1 MTITVPPIISV
12 DDHLVEPAELW
23 TSRLPRRYHDACPH
37 VIYAP
42 QDETPILDGAM
53 YIEKPG
59 SGDGPPV
66 AWWVYEEHYY
76 SIKRLIAAAGFP
88 PEEVELKGVT
98 YQEMRKGCWD
108 RDARLAD
115 MSVNHVEASL
125 CFPNYPRFAGQIFL
139 RAKDKQVARLC
150 VEAYNDFMV
159 DEWSAGSGGRMIPL
173 CIVPLWDVELAAA
186 EVRRNAARGVRAV
199 AFTECPAW
207 LDLPSIHSGHWDP
220 FFRACDETST
230 VICMH
235 IGSGTRTTR
244 TGADAP
250 DAIHAVNIFTNSA
263 CSLTDYLFSGVL
275 ARFSN
280 LKLLYA
286 EAQIGWIPYVVERVD
301 DVWRTHLWASGGD
314 RSAEPPSTYYYR
326 QVHSCFF
333 KDTVGLKLLD
343 EVGVDNVLFETDYPH
358 QDGTWPRTRDLAA
371 KMFEALPQEKV
382 DKILRGN
389 AIRLFGLDLPGRV

>member
-1 MTITVPPIISV
+1 MTVSVPPIISV
-12 DDHLVEPAELW
+12 DDHLVEPADLW
-23 TSRLPRRYHDACPH
+23 TSRLPKKYHDACPH

-42 QDETPILDGAM
+42 QDDTPILDGAM

-59 SGDGPPV
+59 TTGKPV
-66 AWWVYEEHYY
+66 AWWVYEEYHY

-98 YQEMRKGCWD
+98 YDEMRKGCWD

-139 RAKDKQVARLC
+139 RARDKVVSKLC

-159 DEWSAGSGGRMIPL
+159 EQWCAGSGGRMIPL
-173 CIVPLWDVELAAA
+173 CIVPLWDAQLAAA

-199 AFTECPAW
+199 AFSECPYW
-207 LDLPSIHSGHWDP
+207 LDLPTIHSGYWDP
-220 FFRACDETST
+220 FFEACDETST
-230 VICMH
+230 VVCMH

-263 CSLTDYLFSGVL
+263 CSLTDYLYSGVL
-275 ARFSN
+275 ARYPN

-301 DVWRTHLWASGGD
+301 DVWRTHLWAAGEK
-314 RSAEPPSTYYYR
+314 RLTEPPSTSYYR

-371 KMFEALPQEKV
+371 QMFDGIEQSKV

-389 AIRLFGLDLPGRV
+389 AVRLFGLDLPGVL